1 MNHKSCRSFDKI
13 YNKEEKNIFKKQF
26 NNIDFDF
33 DKNLM
38 EIYNNN
44 NYIIPRSEDKNN
56 IFKLNLSNILNNNK
70 NNLESTKIKEIN
82 IKKRNV
88 FNFNKIKNQT
98 NKQISIDSNNKL
110 PINKEEFSF
119 KNMNIINPN
128 LNSKSYLNFDR
139 NINLETGA
147 KSQQNKYNN
156 IIKSTNQIYNK
167 IKVNNA
173 IKRAK
178 INSDNINLNISN
190 LLNNKNRMSNKKINI
205 IINNNMNSFS
215 KNPSKR
221 ENLINKIYLKNEIRS
236 NDYKYVNRHP
246 KEHYNKDFIKL
257 VQKKRSP
264 IELTCINKSN
274 IFTGIKGTI
283 LDNSSYNITIKD
295 IGINKKN
302 NFQIRRRMNILDYRP
317 LYHRKQKS
325 HILNSYSYI
334 NDFTNTSP
342 NPYLNK
348 NSLFNSNNYMMNNE
362 ANIIE
367 LNKRILRQNRT
378 PPNEY
383 DRNNALFKNLNY
395 KNNYNY
401 RKGVI
406 KKAKNPYS
414 NCNTNIIK
422 NHLKSSSDIYSY
434 MSEYKNKNCMNLRLG
449 KNLQRHISP
458 IFLRNNNNLNYVI

>member
-1 MNHKSCRSFDKI
+1 MIKLI
-13 YNKEEKNIFKKQF
+13 E
-26 NNIDFDF
+26 
-33 DKNLM
+33 L
-38 EIYNNN
+38 NNN
-44 NYIIPRSEDKNN
+44 NLD
-56 IFKLNLSNILNNNK
+56 
-70 NNLESTKIKEIN
+70 STKIKEIN
-82 IKKRNV
+82 IKRRNV
-88 FNFNKIKNQT
+88 FNFNKIKTQN
-98 NKQISIDSNNKL
+98 NKEISIDLNNKL

-128 LNSKSYLNFDR
+128 LNSRSYLNIDR
-139 NINLETGA
+139 SINLETGA
-147 KSQQNKYNN
+147 KSQQNKYDN
-156 IIKSTNQIYNK
+156 IIKSTNLIYNK

-215 KNPSKR
+215 KNSSKK
-221 ENLINKIYLKNEIRS
+221 ENLINKIYLKNEIGS

-246 KEHYNKDFIKL
+246 KEHYSKEFIKL

-274 IFTGIKGTI
+274 IFTSIKGPV
-283 LDNSSYNITIKD
+283 LDISSYNITNKG
-295 IGINKKN
+295 IGINKNN
-302 NFQIRRRMNILDYRP
+302 NFQIKRRMNILDYRP
-317 LYHRKQKS
+317 LYHQTQKS
-325 HILNSYSYI
+325 NIFNSYSYI
-334 NDFTNTSP
+334 NNYINISP

-348 NSLFNSNNYMMNNE
+348 NSLIKLNNYLMNNE
-362 ANIIE
+362 AKIIE

-383 DRNNALFKNLNY
+383 DRNNALFKNFNY